1 MTNLSLQTQI
11 SLEQLYSLLAQLP
24 KQEKI
29 EISKKLRAEISLEQ
43 WLALSKQLPDV
54 PEISMDEIVAEVK
67 AARKSRQSK
76 R

>member
-1 MTNLSLQTQI
+1 MTSLSLQTQI

-24 KQEKI
+24 KREKI
-29 EISKKLRAEISLEQ
+29 EITKKLRAEITLEQ
-43 WLALSKQLPDV
+43 WLALSEKLPDA

-67 AARKSRQSK
+67 AVRKSRQSQ